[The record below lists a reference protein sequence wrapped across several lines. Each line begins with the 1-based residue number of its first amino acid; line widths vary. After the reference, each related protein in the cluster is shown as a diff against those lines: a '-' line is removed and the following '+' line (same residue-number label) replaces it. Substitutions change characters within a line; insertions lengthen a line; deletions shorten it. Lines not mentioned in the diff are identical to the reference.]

1 MKRQEIKINPARRID
16 DDILFR
22 VEKPSRYTGDEL
34 NVVRKD
40 PKQVDL
46 RFAFCFPDVY
56 EVGMSHLGSRIL
68 YHTINKRE
76 DTYCERAYCPYPDLE
91 TIMRAQG
98 IGLSTLETGTLL
110 REFDVV
116 GFTLQYEMSY
126 SNILNMLQLSGIPLK
141 SKDRTA
147 SDPFVMAGG
156 PCASNPEPMH
166 EFIDFFEIGEGE
178 YMMDEALTVL
188 KEAKSAG
195 LTRLDTL
202 KALSK
207 VPGIYVPVF
216 YEVDYFEDGRI
227 RERRKTWDGAPDR
240 VRKQLVVDFDQVDY
254 PEKLIVPYCEV
265 THDRVMVE
273 TFRGCTRG
281 CRFCMAGM
289 IYRPVRE
296 KSTAKIMELA
306 DTLIRQSGFEDISLT
321 SLSTCDYSDIE
332 RLVTL
337 LVDKYKDEKISV
349 SLPSIRVDAFG
360 VELINEIQKIRKTGL
375 TFAPE
380 AGSQRMRDIIN
391 KNVTEEDILTATG
404 NAFSKG
410 WSTIKLY
417 TMIGLPGETVED
429 AIGIADL
436 AEKIVSQYYSTP
448 KELRQKGLRVNL
460 STSIFIPKPFTPFQ
474 WAPQDRMDNVLKK
487 VYEIK
492 HHLKSRAVDYSWHES
507 ELSRLEAIVSRGDRR
522 VSELILKAFELGAGM
537 DGWTEYF
544 DLSAWEEALERCGTD
559 VDFYAYRQRD
569 YDEILPWD
577 FVDIGVKKDYL
588 IQENEL
594 AKQAVTTRDCRDG
607 CTACGINETYGRGIC
622 FNGSLFHS
630 AHKS

>member
-1 MKRQEIKINPARRID
+1 MKKQPININPERRID
-16 DDILFR
+16 DDILCR
-22 VEKPSRYTGDEL
+22 VEKPARYTGDEF
-34 NVVRKD
+34 NMVRKD
-40 PKQVDL
+40 PAEVAL

-68 YHTINKRE
+68 YHTINRRD
-76 DTYCERAYCPYPDLE
+76 DTYCERAFCPYPDLE
-91 TIMRAQG
+91 AIMRQEG
-98 IGLSTLETGTLL
+98 IGLASLETGTLL
-110 REFDVV
+110 SKFDVL

-126 SNILNMLQLSGIPLK
+126 TNILNMLELSGIPLK
-141 SKDRTA
+141 SKDRSET
-147 SDPFVMAGG
+147 DPLVMAGG

-166 EFIDFFEIGEGE
+166 QFIDFFEIGEGE
-178 YMMDEALTVL
+178 FMMDEVL
-188 KEAKSAG
+188 SVIKSSKIEG
-195 LTRLDTL
+195 LSRLETL
-202 KALSK
+202 KALAG
-207 VPGIYVPVF
+207 VPGVYVPAF
-216 YEVDYFEDGRI
+216 YDVLYHADGRI
-227 RERRKTWDGAPDR
+227 KERLKLWAGAPDR
-240 VRKQLVVDFDQVDY
+240 IRKQLVVDFDGVDY
-254 PEKLIVPYCEV
+254 PDKLIVPYCEV

-296 KSTAKIMELA
+296 KTSGKILELA
-306 DTLIRQSGFEDISLT
+306 DQLIRGSGFEEISLT

-337 LVDKYKDEKISV
+337 LVEKYKDEKISV

-391 KNVTEEDILTATG
+391 KNVTEADILTATG
-404 NAFSKG
+404 NAFAMG

-417 TMIGLPGETVED
+417 TMIGLPFETVED
-429 AIGIADL
+429 AIGIAEL
-436 AEKIVSQYYSTP
+436 TEKIVDQFYQIP
-448 KELRQKGLRVNL
+448 KEQRHKGLKINL

-474 WAPQDRMDNVLKK
+474 WTPQDRRENVLNK

-492 HHLKSRAVDYSWHES
+492 HHLKSRSVFFSWHES

-522 VSELILKAFELGAGM
+522 VSELILSAFSRGASM

-544 DLSAWEEALERCGTD
+544 DLEAWTGALADTD
-559 VDFYAYRQRD
+559 LDVEFYVYRQRD
-569 YDEILPWD
+569 YSEVLPWD

-588 IQENEL
+588 IEENER
-594 AKQAVTTRDCRDG
+594 AKRAVTTRDCRDG
-607 CTACGINETYGRGIC
+607 CTVCGINETYGRGIC
-622 FNGSLFHS
+622 FNGSLLHS
-630 AHKS
+630 THQS